1 MAGNSMKRVRVAAAT
16 LALVGVVIAFA
27 PGSATAQ
34 GVPIYAETLADTLA
48 RHVRTLA
55 ASPKNFGALIGAG
68 KAALQMGDAQSAA
81 GFFGRAGEVSPS
93 SPLPQ
98 MGMGAALVASGDAR
112 DALTYFARAQQFGAT
127 VAGLGADRGLA
138 FDLLGQQ
145 AAAQSD
151 YRVALTGPDS
161 DEARRRLALSQ
172 AISGDQAGALTTL
185 APLLARRDR
194 GATRVRSLVL
204 ALAGDISGAKAALD
218 TTIPGAS
225 RSMEPFFH
233 RLRSL
238 TSQQKAAAVH
248 LGVFPNGGTSAYA
261 SAGQPAGPSLGQPSA
276 DDRLASIEQVLRGAP
291 AQRVAV
297 PAPVYAPP
305 PPRYA
310 LATPVVAAT
319 NSAATASLP
328 VTSSTISKVWLQLAS
343 GNNVAAMPDQ
353 FRRIKRSTRDLLD
366 GIEGYV
372 AEEPN
377 RVRLLIGPF
386 KNRSDASIFAE
397 DLSALSIDAFS
408 WTNRPGQP
416 VRKLPLE

>member
-16 LALVGVVIAFA
+16 LALVGAVIAVA
-27 PGSATAQ
+27 PGRAAAQ

-98 MGMGAALVASGDAR
+98 MGMGAALVASGDAS

-145 AAAQSD
+145 AVAQSD
-151 YRVALTGPDS
+151 YRAALTGPDS

-204 ALAGDISGAKAALD
+204 ALGGDIAGAKAALD
-218 TTIPGAS
+218 TMIPGAS
-225 RSMEPFFH
+225 RPMEPFFTGFG
-233 RLRSL
+233 R
-238 TSQQKAAAVH
+238 
-248 LGVFPNGGTSAYA
+248 
-261 SAGQPAGPSLGQPSA
+261 
-276 DDRLASIEQVLRGAP
+276 
-291 AQRVAV
+291 
-297 PAPVYAPP
+297 
-305 PPRYA
+305 
-310 LATPVVAAT
+310 
-319 NSAATASLP
+319 
-328 VTSSTISKVWLQLAS
+328 
-343 GNNVAAMPDQ
+343 
-353 FRRIKRSTRDLLD
+353 
-366 GIEGYV
+366 
-372 AEEPN
+372 
-377 RVRLLIGPF
+377 
-386 KNRSDASIFAE
+386 
-397 DLSALSIDAFS
+397 
-408 WTNRPGQP
+408 
-416 VRKLPLE
+416 

>member
-1 MAGNSMKRVRVAAAT
+1 MKRVRVAAAT
-16 LALVGVVIAFA
+16 LALVGAVIAVA
-27 PGSATAQ
+27 PGRAAAQ

-98 MGMGAALVASGDAR
+98 MGMGAALVASGDAS

-145 AAAQSD
+145 AVAQSD
-151 YRVALTGPDS
+151 YRAALTGPDS

-204 ALAGDISGAKAALD
+204 ALGGDIAGAKAALD
-218 TTIPGAS
+218 TMIPGAS
-225 RSMEPFFH
+225 RPMEPFFH

-248 LGVFPNGGTSAYA
+248 LGVFPNGGTSGYA

-276 DDRLASIEQVLRGAP
+276 DERLASIEQVLRGKP
-291 AQRVAV
+291 VQRVAV

-305 PPRYA
+305 PPQYA
-310 LATPVVAAT
+310 LATPVMAAT

-328 VTSSTISKVWLQLAS
+328 VTSSTTSKVWLQLAS

-386 KNRSDASIFAE
+386 KNKLDASIFAE
-397 DLSALSIDAFS
+397 DLGALSIDAFS